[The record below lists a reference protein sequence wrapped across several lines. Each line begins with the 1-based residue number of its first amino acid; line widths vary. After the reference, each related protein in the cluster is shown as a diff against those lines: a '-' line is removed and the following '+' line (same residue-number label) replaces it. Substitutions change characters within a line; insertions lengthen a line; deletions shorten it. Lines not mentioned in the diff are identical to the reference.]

1 MSVSLGYFISVD
13 LSDDRQAQ
21 SWMRATMLLADICKT
36 VCAIIT
42 KTTVITFKSPLWV
55 DHLLRYII
63 QVIPGGVNSKEVINL
78 SSKNKQKL
86 KIIQFYDP
94 HQPPKAKRPLY
105 RARTIFPTPSLLP
118 SNAFSGVRYGTSPA
132 HIQKEEENI

>member
-21 SWMRATMLLADICKT
+21 SWMRATMLLADIYKT

-86 KIIQFYDP
+86 
-94 HQPPKAKRPLY
+94 
-105 RARTIFPTPSLLP
+105 
-118 SNAFSGVRYGTSPA
+118 
-132 HIQKEEENI
+132 